1 MENTIT
7 MPSINTEKVE
17 TLPTASP
24 INYMKEYFNY
34 CKLKKEDKEKGENT
48 LAFFKEIEDEVSFD
62 ENIKTTR
69 KYIKTLE
76 EKVIDMKSNLND
88 MYALKYAEHIEPFPK
103 RVIVHYASQRS
114 DTSEYYDI
122 VSGCITDDIS
132 DAFIVTM
139 GTKNEYLYIP
149 VGYVYKR
156 GAIVVREYDAKV
168 APNNKS
174 VSLKNCGESLIDI
187 FNLDVED
194 SNGNKYDAPYRI
206 RKDILEKI
214 FATDFILKMFGRDI
228 SEMAEYSKTFSLE
241 DISTFYRKNANFET
255 IIKCAPINALREL
268 AEIETEET
276 KPIYQ
281 MLGIT
286 KESYNKAV
294 ELHIVDKLPELTEYR
309 TNPKKRNIINLTDE
323 EWIDLIVQSLEWER
337 DLAFYR
343 ISYDRAYYSR
353 SLLHTLVYNYTYNEN
368 FNQNYTFRKF
378 CQYVVNATIDQGYS
392 DVLDFIQHLRD
403 YIDMALKNNSKPI
416 WETTYLKVSHDIAK
430 RNFDIKVSEEQEELF
445 KSLYEDFKPFTKD
458 EYTLIAP
465 KSTDDIK
472 YEGNTLNHCV
482 ASYIHR
488 ILKGETR
495 IFFLRKAKEPDVPL
509 CTVEIR
515 DGRICQYSGSHNR
528 NLHKDELAFL
538 KLFAEKREL
547 KI

>member
-1 MENTIT
+1 MT
-7 MPSINTEKVE
+7 MQRINTEKVE
-17 TLPTASP
+17 TLPTANP

-34 CKLKKEDKEKGENT
+34 CKLKKESEDKGENA
-48 LAFFKEIEDEVSFD
+48 LAFFKKIENEVLVD
-62 ENIKTTR
+62 ENIKSTR

-76 EKVIDMKSNLND
+76 EKVLDMKSSLND
-88 MYALKYAEHIEPFPK
+88 MYSLKYAEHIEPFPK
-103 RVIVHYASQRS
+103 KVVIHYSSQRS
-114 DTSEYYDI
+114 DTSEYYDP
-122 VSGCITDDIS
+122 VSGCIANDFNFNDSFT
-132 DAFIVTM
+132 VTM
-139 GTKNEYLYIP
+139 GTKNETVYIP

-156 GAIVVREYDAKV
+156 GALVVREYDAKV

-174 VSLKNCGESLIDI
+174 IALKNCGEYLIDI
-187 FNLDVED
+187 FNLYMED
-194 SNGNKYDAPYRI
+194 TFGHTRTALWKIRNEVLVRI
-206 RKDILEKI
+206 T
-214 FATDFILKMFGRDI
+214 ATDFILNMFGRDI
-228 SEMAEYSKTFSLE
+228 SDMGTYTKTLTLE
-241 DISTFYRKNANFET
+241 DISTFYNRNANFET
-255 IIKCAPINALREL
+255 IIKCAPINAIREL

-281 MLGIT
+281 MLGIS
-286 KESYNKAV
+286 KESYNRAV
-294 ELHIVDKLPELTEYR
+294 ELNIVDKLAELLEYR
-309 TNPKKRNIINLTDE
+309 TNPKKRDMINLTDD
-323 EWIDLIVQSLEWER
+323 EWIDLVVQSLEWER
-337 DLAFYR
+337 DLEFYH

-353 SLLHTLVYNYTYNEN
+353 SLLHTLAFNYTNNESLN
-368 FNQNYTFRKF
+368 ENYTFRKF

-403 YIDMALKNNSKPI
+403 YITMALKNNSKPI

-430 RNFDIKVSEEQEELF
+430 RNFDIKVSEEQEETF
-445 KSLYEDFKPFTKD
+445 KKEYEDFKPFTKNG
-458 EYTLIAP
+458 YTLIAP

-495 IFFLRKAKEPDVPL
+495 IFFLRRAKEPDVPL

-528 NLHKDELAFL
+528 HLHKDELEFL
-538 KLFAEKREL
+538 KLFAENREL